1 MYYSEARLEKNLV
14 ATFLLVIKHFLQ
26 RHPINQESLLH
37 SHAVATLG
45 ALLQKVH
52 TSLSFG
58 SSVFHSV
65 CSFSVCVCVCV
76 CVCVQLPAFLV
87 DVSVL
92 VAVQLLTEQMTYEK
106 NSQLLQQLHTHL
118 LFNFSIWNQGD
129 FPLRIGQCV

>member
-1 MYYSEARLEKNLV
+1 ARLEKNLV

-26 RHPINQESLLH
+26 RHPINQETLLH

-45 ALLQKVH
+45 ALLQK
-52 TSLSFG
+52 
-58 SSVFHSV
+58 
-65 CSFSVCVCVCV
+65 
-76 CVCVQLPAFLV
+76 LPAFLV

-92 VAVQLLTEQMTYEK
+92 VAAQLLIEQMTYEK

-129 FPLRIGQCV
+129 FPLRI